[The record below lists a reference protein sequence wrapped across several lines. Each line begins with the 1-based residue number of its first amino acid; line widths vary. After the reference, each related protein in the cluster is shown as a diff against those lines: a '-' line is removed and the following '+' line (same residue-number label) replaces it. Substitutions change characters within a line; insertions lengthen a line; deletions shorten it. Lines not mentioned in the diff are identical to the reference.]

1 MKKQEENSRN
11 PVLKRAFTE
20 LAQKEY
26 ARYAD
31 TPSVQPSEQ
40 FDRKMQA
47 LLRAQRSPRQKC
59 KRLAFK
65 CASVLAVLVLLGG
78 GIAFSSPAVQAQ
90 IVTLFK
96 HVHKAGT
103 DLIFNPDP
111 TKPST
116 LKTTYLPAALPE
128 GFVENTRFVDDNDIN
143 LYWSHPNGD
152 AIFYNQF
159 CFSNSTYSID
169 TENCTEQAVL
179 VNGAAGTLY
188 QKAGYKALIWQT
200 DEYFFSLFYEG
211 NAPYDLLAIAESLVA
226 VP

>member
-1 MKKQEENSRN
+1 MRVCARGARVVGRRHRIFF
-11 PVLKRAFTE
+11 PRRAGPNC
-20 LAQKEY
+20 Y
-26 ARYAD
+26 
-31 TPSVQPSEQ
+31 V
-40 FDRKMQA
+40 
-47 LLRAQRSPRQKC
+47 
-59 KRLAFK
+59 
-65 CASVLAVLVLLGG
+65 
-78 GIAFSSPAVQAQ
+78 VQARSQ
-90 IVTLFK
+90 
-96 HVHKAGT
+96 AGT